1 LKKTAPLRVIRKKNI
16 GSGASNTPKGSG
28 GNKSESVI
36 VRKYSVNQSSES
48 SKKILP
54 KTGSSSSQLLIF
66 VGVLLIIGSFI
77 LIKQTNAI
85 RK

>member
-1 LKKTAPLRVIRKKNI
+1 M
-16 GSGASNTPKGSG
+16 
-28 GNKSESVI
+28 